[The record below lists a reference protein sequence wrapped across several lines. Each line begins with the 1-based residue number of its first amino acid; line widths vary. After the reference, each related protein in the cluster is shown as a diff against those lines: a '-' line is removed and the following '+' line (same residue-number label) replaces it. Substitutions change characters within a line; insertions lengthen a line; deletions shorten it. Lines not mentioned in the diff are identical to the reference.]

1 MMRKRMILRQWWAG
15 WVLCMFAGFSGA
27 HAETSVLPESVNL
40 EQLVQILREKSPR
53 LQAERTRIDI
63 ARSDVVAAGV
73 LPNPVVSYGRYDLL
87 GGVNTLFDGSQQQQA
102 QLDIPVLIAGQRP
115 ARREAAERGV
125 TAAEAQALNAYAGFL
140 KDAWQLFVKLL
151 AAQEKRVALEQT
163 EGELDRLKAIVTGRA
178 ESGAASRYEVVRM
191 DVEAADLRARTEQ
204 VRAETLDLSGQI
216 GTTLSLPGWKP
227 RAEGMLQPL
236 GVSVD
241 LAALKQQA
249 EAMNP
254 AVNAA
259 RRQEEAAEAGIEK
272 AKRER
277 WPTPVISVGNVW
289 TNNPYGLASFA
300 GLSVEVPIFDY
311 GQGPIARAKAEKR
324 TATFERQALLYAILA
339 ELERAAGVLLTN
351 RENLVR
357 FERDVAGRLPQ
368 LKEMAE
374 DAYRFGKG
382 SLLELLDATRSRTE
396 IALRRVELT
405 ESLVLAEIDAL
416 AAAGL
421 LESAAMQAGPESR

>member
-1 MMRKRMILRQWWAG
+1 MILRQWWAG

-125 TAAEAQALNAYAGFL
+125 TAAEAQVLNAYAGFL